1 MMESTI
7 AGCDTHHHWT
17 IRDLELDPGVLL
29 MLHQCRRCGRNFVM
43 EPRTGDQY
51 AVHVGA
57 MRFNRLSEETT
68 SRWVAASCPGERLE
82 SDEVDLKTRFLSY
95 ASESGSRSAAL
106 PTVRAATRVFPL
118 SGGAAIRRRRRA

>member
-1 MMESTI
+1 MESTI
-7 AGCDTHHHWT
+7 AGWDTHHHWM

-43 EPRTGDQY
+43 EPQTGDQY

-57 MRFNRLSEETT
+57 IRFNRLSEETT

-95 ASESGSRSAAL
+95 ATESGSRSAAL
-106 PTVRAATRVFPL
+106 PTIRAATRVFPI